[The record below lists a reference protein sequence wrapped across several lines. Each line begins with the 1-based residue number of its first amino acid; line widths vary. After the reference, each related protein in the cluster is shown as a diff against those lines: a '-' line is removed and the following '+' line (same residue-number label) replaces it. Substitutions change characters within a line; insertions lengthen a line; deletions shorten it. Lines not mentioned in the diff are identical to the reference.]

1 MSPSAGGWTRRRD
14 SISVL
19 CLQVT
24 WTLGWS
30 SLCRDMRVFIILSI
44 CEMEQQGRGVIFV
57 NNHSMEHFNK
67 TDFSTEM
74 VLNLLFAS
82 LFLMFCSLVNLLL
95 AKIIARGH
103 NKVAESIPKDE
114 KA

>member
-1 MSPSAGGWTRRRD
+1 MQGHASEFSLFCPS
-14 SISVL
+14 VK
-19 CLQVT
+19 
-24 WTLGWS
+24 WS
-30 SLCRDMRVFIILSI
+30 SRA
-44 CEMEQQGRGVIFV
+44 GGVIFV

>member
-1 MSPSAGGWTRRRD
+1 MSPSAGGQDSKD
-14 SISVL
+14 SIPVL

-30 SLCRDMRVFIILSI
+30 SLAVGHASDVSLFCPSVKWQAGL
-44 CEMEQQGRGVIFV
+44 GGYFV

-74 VLNLLFAS
+74 ALNLLLAS
-82 LFLMFCSLVNLLL
+82 MFLMFCSLVNLLL
-95 AKIIARGH
+95 ALYCLWAQQGCREH
-103 NKVAESIPKDE
+103 PKG
-114 KA
+114 